1 MHKEWEYISKFCG
14 IKDCRPGTRLRGSIG
29 SMSSRRHRPQPLI
42 RLLVAA
48 AVVLTF
54 VLPAKARPATGS
66 SNAPRAVVKAALDE
80 ALALLRD
87 HATSLT
93 TRRQKLHELALEH
106 LDFGDMAR
114 SSLGYHWGEL
124 SPAQRDKFVP
134 LFTAFMEDSYLDKIQ
149 DYSDLQVQ
157 YVRQTFNGPSDAEV
171 DTQVV
176 QKGDVEPISVNFFL
190 HHEGDQWK
198 VYDVGI
204 ESIRLVA
211 NYRNQFD
218 RVISDEGGFD
228 ALMAKLR
235 QKQRQLDALLG
246 K

>member
-1 MHKEWEYISKFCG
+1 MHTEDISKFWN
-14 IKDCRPGTRLRGSIG
+14 IKDRRPEAQLRGSFEPTQP
-29 SMSSRRHRPQPLI
+29 RRRQPRLLF
-42 RLLVAA
+42 RLLVTA
-48 AVVLTF
+48 AVVWMF
-54 VLPAKARPATGS
+54 VLPTKARPATGS
-66 SNAPRAVVKAALDE
+66 SNAPKAVVKAALDE
-80 ALALLRD
+80 ALAVLRD
-87 HATSLT
+87 HKTPLIS
-93 TRRQKLHELALEH
+93 RRQKLHELALEH

-114 SSLGYHWGEL
+114 SALGDHWNEL
-124 SPAQRDKFVP
+124 SPAQRNKFVP

-157 YVRQTFNGPSDAEV
+157 YVRQSFNGPNDAEV
-171 DTQVV
+171 DTQVK
-176 QKGDVEPISVNFFL
+176 QKGNAEPIRVNFFL
-190 HHEGDQWK
+190 RREGDQWK
-198 VYDVGI
+198 VYDVAI

-228 ALMAKLR
+228 ALMARLT